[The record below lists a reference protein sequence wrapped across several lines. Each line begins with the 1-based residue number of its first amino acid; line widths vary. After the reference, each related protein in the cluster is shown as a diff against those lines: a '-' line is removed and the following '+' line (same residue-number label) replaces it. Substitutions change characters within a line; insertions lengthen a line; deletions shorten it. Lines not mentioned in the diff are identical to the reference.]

1 MLFVSCVLSLY
12 LSSWFFL
19 CLLDT
24 LLLSIVQYK
33 LLFPSLSVDD
43 TFNTRSS
50 SSLLLS
56 MFPRLR
62 VERSVNGENGLM
74 HRNSSKDHWSGLHFR
89 LYQQSELKYP
99 KKGIKVSLHLCQW
112 PQGQGSLS
120 TLTSV
125 PLVPDHDLPSLVLG
139 PAPGSPFFSRPSQT
153 WTLRF
158 SVGWKFLVNTQ
169 ELWELHLESSW
180 SSVIVGEG
188 FVSLLFSSLVGKWF
202 HLLIFSFAW
211 WSLAPATPA
220 ATEQVSFLCHLSGGW
235 CCFWWGASSRCSGGR
250 PAREASHL
258 SFLSLGV
265 QCTVSQIQL
274 DYKFG
279 EWWVKG

>member
-62 VERSVNGENGLM
+62 VERSVNGEKGLM
-74 HRNSSKDHWSGLHFR
+74 HRNSSKDHWSGPHFH

-120 TLTSV
+120 ILTSV
-125 PLVPDHDLPSLVLG
+125 PLVPDHDLPNLVLG
-139 PAPGSPFFSRPSQT
+139 PAPGTRILAASPFFSRPTQT
-153 WTLRF
+153 
-158 SVGWKFLVNTQ
+158 
-169 ELWELHLESSW
+169 
-180 SSVIVGEG
+180 
-188 FVSLLFSSLVGKWF
+188 
-202 HLLIFSFAW
+202 
-211 WSLAPATPA
+211 
-220 ATEQVSFLCHLSGGW
+220 
-235 CCFWWGASSRCSGGR
+235 
-250 PAREASHL
+250 
-258 SFLSLGV
+258 
-265 QCTVSQIQL
+265 
-274 DYKFG
+274 
-279 EWWVKG
+279 

>member
-74 HRNSSKDHWSGLHFR
+74 HRNSSKDHWSGPHFH
-89 LYQQSELKYP
+89 LYQQISEVKYP

-112 PQGQGSLS
+112 HQGQGSLS

-139 PAPGSPFFSRPSQT
+139 PASGTRILAASPFFSRPSQT
-153 WTLRF
+153 
-158 SVGWKFLVNTQ
+158 
-169 ELWELHLESSW
+169 
-180 SSVIVGEG
+180 
-188 FVSLLFSSLVGKWF
+188 
-202 HLLIFSFAW
+202 
-211 WSLAPATPA
+211 
-220 ATEQVSFLCHLSGGW
+220 
-235 CCFWWGASSRCSGGR
+235 
-250 PAREASHL
+250 
-258 SFLSLGV
+258 
-265 QCTVSQIQL
+265 
-274 DYKFG
+274 
-279 EWWVKG
+279 